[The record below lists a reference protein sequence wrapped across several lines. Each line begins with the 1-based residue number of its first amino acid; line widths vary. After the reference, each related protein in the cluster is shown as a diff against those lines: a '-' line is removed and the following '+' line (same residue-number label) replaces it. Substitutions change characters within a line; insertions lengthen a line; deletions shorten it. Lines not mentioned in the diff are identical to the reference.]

1 MNEQPKPN
9 KKPFFYYAMIA
20 MLILMLLNAFVFPSL
35 MTPRVTEVSYDKFL
49 DMLSGGQVT
58 VVELQENERE
68 LYFKA
73 ADENG
78 AERIYSTGVFP
89 DADLQK
95 RLSESGV
102 TFSAVAP
109 QENSTLMNFLFTWIF
124 PTLIL
129 ILPMVLLWRMMQKRM
144 GDGSNMMSF
153 GMGKSNAKMYVAAQT
168 GKTFADVAGQ
178 EEAKEA
184 LEEIVDFLHNPD
196 KYRSVG
202 AVMPKGVLLVGP
214 PGTGKTLLAKAVAGE
229 ANVPFFSI
237 AGSEFVEMFVGQGAA
252 RVRDLFKQAK
262 EKAPCIVFIDEIDTI
277 GKKRDGSGIA
287 GNDEREQT
295 LNQLLSEMDGFDGS
309 SGVVIL
315 AATNRPET
323 LDKALLRPGRFDRR
337 IGFRDVKIEKDRML
351 VNGMPVKLR
360 GACRHDIHPTL
371 GRTTT
376 AELDSLDVILFK
388 RSNMNFVRTSHYPP
402 TERFLEYCDRY
413 GIYVESETAVCFV
426 DTYRQKNYAPGKTQD
441 SAEFTPRYLSQCRE
455 MVKSFRSHPSILF
468 WSIGNESVYGT
479 NFQQCWDWVKATD
492 KTRPVIFSYPGSVG
506 EKKPVYDILS
516 MHYQDVN
523 GNLNQWNRSTHGFQ
537 GEGIPALFDEWAHPA
552 CYTYATLQEDPNIR
566 EFWGH
571 SIERMWS
578 GLFDAPGGLG
588 GAIWGYVDETFML
601 PEPKVGTAF
610 WKEFART
617 AKPEDYQGKCVG
629 YGEWGIVDV
638 WRREKPEFWATKKA
652 YSPVRLMTT
661 EVASFLSGQ
670 RLLLPLYN
678 RFDHTDLDEIKIRY
692 TYKGVEKELPAPSIA
707 PHQKGL
713 LVIPA
718 EAWEEGELL
727 SICFYTATGEL
738 LDAEQVSLGSDY
750 HVRLADSEA
759 SPVNG
764 VLQVEE
770 TAGMMTIKGDG
781 FEIPFSKETGLIS
794 NATSKGQVIIEK
806 GPFLHLDINLN
817 HLTGAEVRKSARKF
831 LTSDSDWKK
840 QSLTYTRKE
849 GAVEVALS
857 GFYQDVQTDILIRIS
872 PAGEMNVSYVVAG
885 QPNGYLRET
894 GLSFYLP
901 ERLDYLQWERKGMWS
916 CYPEGAF
923 AGNTGETSLYNPKQV
938 RYGENPAQPWS
949 ADTHNYYYW
958 ADAGANCDCPLTQ
971 MAKGMKENIYRYT
984 LSATGVKAGLTVCS
998 PDASLACRT
1007 SKRGDGQLML
1017 YINNR
1022 WDYPEIAWG
1031 NYCKTLEAVPCYG
1044 EMKIRF

>member
-1 MNEQPKPN
+1 MKQIKIILFAFGCSLLLSGTKAFAQIERLPDEASYPVLQELAGVETPAVLLSGTWQFRYSPDSKWDKIQVPGEPAMQGYAIEHDKPFTYRKSFTVPADYAGKHTILRFDGVYSYARLFVNDTFVREHHGGFTRWETDVTPFVRPGKKNEIRLEVTDRLDDISYASGYAHHPIGGILRDVTLFALPETCLYDFYAETHLDAAYEDAVLKIGYSSPVAGGAEVAYTLTEPSGRHYLLAQSRFPLEEGGNMNELPVKNPLKWDAEHPN
-9 KKPFFYYAMIA
+9 LYT
-20 MLILMLLNAFVFPSL
+20 L
-35 MTPRVTEVSYDKFL
+35 TVT
-49 DMLSGGQVT
+49 LS
-58 VVELQENERE
+58 
-68 LYFKA
+68 K
-73 ADENG
+73 
-78 AERIYSTGVFP
+78 
-89 DADLQK
+89 
-95 RLSESGV
+95 
-102 TFSAVAP
+102 
-109 QENSTLMNFLFTWIF
+109 
-124 PTLIL
+124 
-129 ILPMVLLWRMMQKRM
+129 
-144 GDGSNMMSF
+144 DG
-153 GMGKSNAKMYVAAQT
+153 
-168 GKTFADVAGQ
+168 
-178 EEAKEA
+178 KE
-184 LEEIVDFLHNPD
+184 I
-196 KYRSVG
+196 
-202 AVMPKGVLLVGP
+202 
-214 PGTGKTLLAKAVAGE
+214 
-229 ANVPFFSI
+229 
-237 AGSEFVEMFVGQGAA
+237 
-252 RVRDLFKQAK
+252 
-262 EKAPCIVFIDEIDTI
+262 
-277 GKKRDGSGIA
+277 
-287 GNDEREQT
+287 
-295 LNQLLSEMDGFDGS
+295 
-309 SGVVIL
+309 
-315 AATNRPET
+315 
-323 LDKALLRPGRFDRR
+323 GRFDRR

-764 VLQVEE
+764 VLLVEE

-781 FEIPFSKETGLIS
+781 FEIPFSKETGLIC

-849 GAVEVALS
+849 GTVEVALS

-938 RYGENPAQPWS
+938 RYGENPAQPWL

-958 ADAGANCDCPLTQ
+958 ADAGTNCDRPLTQ

-984 LSATGVKAGLTVCS
+984 LSATGGGAGLTVCS
-998 PDASLACRT
+998 SDASLACRT

-1031 NYCKTLEAVPCYG
+1031 NYCKTLEVVPCYG

>member
-1 MNEQPKPN
+1 MKQIKTILFAFGCSLLLSGTKAFAQIERLPDEASYPVLQELAGVETPAVLLSGTWQFRYSPDSKWDKIQVPGEPAMQGYAIEHDKPFTYRKSFTVPADYAGKHTILRFDGVYSHARLFVNDTFVREHHGGFTRWDTDVTPFVRPGKKNEIRLEVTDRLDDISYASGYAHHPIGGILRDVTLFALPETCLYDFYAETHLDAAYEDAVLKIGYSSPVAGGAEVAYTLTEPSGRRYPLVQSRFPLEEGGNMNELPVKNPLKWDAEHPN
-9 KKPFFYYAMIA
+9 LYTLTI
-20 MLILMLLNAFVFPSL
+20 
-35 MTPRVTEVSYDKFL
+35 T
-49 DMLSGGQVT
+49 LS
-58 VVELQENERE
+58 
-68 LYFKA
+68 K
-73 ADENG
+73 
-78 AERIYSTGVFP
+78 
-89 DADLQK
+89 
-95 RLSESGV
+95 
-102 TFSAVAP
+102 
-109 QENSTLMNFLFTWIF
+109 
-124 PTLIL
+124 
-129 ILPMVLLWRMMQKRM
+129 
-144 GDGSNMMSF
+144 DG
-153 GMGKSNAKMYVAAQT
+153 
-168 GKTFADVAGQ
+168 
-178 EEAKEA
+178 KE
-184 LEEIVDFLHNPD
+184 I
-196 KYRSVG
+196 
-202 AVMPKGVLLVGP
+202 
-214 PGTGKTLLAKAVAGE
+214 
-229 ANVPFFSI
+229 
-237 AGSEFVEMFVGQGAA
+237 
-252 RVRDLFKQAK
+252 
-262 EKAPCIVFIDEIDTI
+262 
-277 GKKRDGSGIA
+277 
-287 GNDEREQT
+287 
-295 LNQLLSEMDGFDGS
+295 
-309 SGVVIL
+309 
-315 AATNRPET
+315 
-323 LDKALLRPGRFDRR
+323 GRFDRR

-571 SIERMWS
+571 SLEKMWS

-958 ADAGANCDCPLTQ
+958 ADAGANCDRPLTQ

-984 LSATGVKAGLTVCS
+984 LSATGGGAGLTVCS

>member
-1 MNEQPKPN
+1 MKQIKIILFAFGCSLLLSGTKAFAQVERLPDEASYPVLQELAGVETPAVLLSGTWQFRYSPDSKWDKIQVPGEPAMQGYAIEHDKPFTYRKSFTVPADYAGKHTILRFDGVYSHARLFVNDTFVREHHGGFTRWDTDVTPFVRPGKKNEIRLEVTDRLDDISYASGYAHHPIGGILRDVTLFALPETCLYDFYAETHLDAAYEDAVLKIGYSSPVAGGAEVAYTLTEPSGRRYPLVQSRFPLEEGGNMNELPVKNPLKWDAEHPN
-9 KKPFFYYAMIA
+9 LYTLTI
-20 MLILMLLNAFVFPSL
+20 
-35 MTPRVTEVSYDKFL
+35 T
-49 DMLSGGQVT
+49 LS
-58 VVELQENERE
+58 
-68 LYFKA
+68 K
-73 ADENG
+73 
-78 AERIYSTGVFP
+78 
-89 DADLQK
+89 
-95 RLSESGV
+95 
-102 TFSAVAP
+102 
-109 QENSTLMNFLFTWIF
+109 
-124 PTLIL
+124 
-129 ILPMVLLWRMMQKRM
+129 
-144 GDGSNMMSF
+144 DG
-153 GMGKSNAKMYVAAQT
+153 
-168 GKTFADVAGQ
+168 
-178 EEAKEA
+178 KE
-184 LEEIVDFLHNPD
+184 I
-196 KYRSVG
+196 
-202 AVMPKGVLLVGP
+202 
-214 PGTGKTLLAKAVAGE
+214 
-229 ANVPFFSI
+229 
-237 AGSEFVEMFVGQGAA
+237 
-252 RVRDLFKQAK
+252 
-262 EKAPCIVFIDEIDTI
+262 
-277 GKKRDGSGIA
+277 
-287 GNDEREQT
+287 
-295 LNQLLSEMDGFDGS
+295 
-309 SGVVIL
+309 
-315 AATNRPET
+315 
-323 LDKALLRPGRFDRR
+323 GRFDRR

-571 SIERMWS
+571 SIEKMWS
-578 GLFDAPGGLG
+578 GLFEAPGGLG

-958 ADAGANCDCPLTQ
+958 ADAGANCDRPLTQ

>member
-1 MNEQPKPN
+1 MKQIKTILFAFGCSFLLSGTKAFAQVERFPDEASYPVLQELAGVETPAVLLSGTWQFRYSPDSKWDKIQVPGEPAMQGYAIEHDKPFTYRKSFTVPADYAGKHTILRFDGVYSYARLFVNDTFVREHHGGFTRWDTDITPFVRPGKKNEIRLEVTDRLDDISYASGYAHHPIGGILRDVTLFVLPETCLYDFYAETHLDAAYEDAVLKIGYSSPVAGGAEVAYTLTDPSGRRYPLAQSRFPLEEGGNMNELPVKNPLKWDAEHPN
-9 KKPFFYYAMIA
+9 LYTLTI
-20 MLILMLLNAFVFPSL
+20 
-35 MTPRVTEVSYDKFL
+35 T
-49 DMLSGGQVT
+49 LS
-58 VVELQENERE
+58 
-68 LYFKA
+68 K
-73 ADENG
+73 
-78 AERIYSTGVFP
+78 
-89 DADLQK
+89 
-95 RLSESGV
+95 
-102 TFSAVAP
+102 
-109 QENSTLMNFLFTWIF
+109 
-124 PTLIL
+124 
-129 ILPMVLLWRMMQKRM
+129 
-144 GDGSNMMSF
+144 DG
-153 GMGKSNAKMYVAAQT
+153 
-168 GKTFADVAGQ
+168 
-178 EEAKEA
+178 KE
-184 LEEIVDFLHNPD
+184 I
-196 KYRSVG
+196 
-202 AVMPKGVLLVGP
+202 
-214 PGTGKTLLAKAVAGE
+214 
-229 ANVPFFSI
+229 
-237 AGSEFVEMFVGQGAA
+237 
-252 RVRDLFKQAK
+252 
-262 EKAPCIVFIDEIDTI
+262 
-277 GKKRDGSGIA
+277 
-287 GNDEREQT
+287 
-295 LNQLLSEMDGFDGS
+295 
-309 SGVVIL
+309 
-315 AATNRPET
+315 
-323 LDKALLRPGRFDRR
+323 GRFDCR

-506 EKKPVYDILS
+506 EKEPVYDILS
-516 MHYQDVN
+516 MHYQDIN
-523 GNLNQWNRSTHGFQ
+523 GNLNQWNRSTRGFQ

-571 SIERMWS
+571 SLEKMWS

-661 EVASFLSGQ
+661 EVPSFLSGQ
-670 RLLLPLYN
+670 RLLLPVYN
-678 RFDHTDLDEIKIRY
+678 RFDHTDLNEIKIRY

-781 FEIPFSKETGLIS
+781 FEIPFSKETGLIC

-958 ADAGANCDCPLTQ
+958 ADAGANCDRPLTQ

-984 LSATGVKAGLTVCS
+984 LSATGGGAGLTVCS
-998 PDASLACRT
+998 SDASLACRT

>member
-1 MNEQPKPN
+1 MKQIKTILFAFGCSFLLSGTKAFAQVERLPDEASYPVLQELAGVETPAVLLSGTWQFRYSPDSKWDKIQVPGEPAMQGYAIEHDKPFTYRKSFTVPADYAGKHTILRFDGVYSYARLFVNDTFVREHHGGFTRWDTDITPFVRPGKKNEIRLEVTDRLDDISYASGYAHHPIGGILRDVTLFVLPETCLYDFYAETHLDAAYEDAVLKIGYSSPVAGGAEVAYTLTDPSGRRYPLAQSRFPLKEGGNMNELPVKNPLKWDAEHPN
-9 KKPFFYYAMIA
+9 LYTLTI
-20 MLILMLLNAFVFPSL
+20 
-35 MTPRVTEVSYDKFL
+35 T
-49 DMLSGGQVT
+49 LS
-58 VVELQENERE
+58 
-68 LYFKA
+68 K
-73 ADENG
+73 
-78 AERIYSTGVFP
+78 
-89 DADLQK
+89 
-95 RLSESGV
+95 
-102 TFSAVAP
+102 
-109 QENSTLMNFLFTWIF
+109 
-124 PTLIL
+124 
-129 ILPMVLLWRMMQKRM
+129 
-144 GDGSNMMSF
+144 DG
-153 GMGKSNAKMYVAAQT
+153 
-168 GKTFADVAGQ
+168 
-178 EEAKEA
+178 KE
-184 LEEIVDFLHNPD
+184 I
-196 KYRSVG
+196 
-202 AVMPKGVLLVGP
+202 
-214 PGTGKTLLAKAVAGE
+214 
-229 ANVPFFSI
+229 
-237 AGSEFVEMFVGQGAA
+237 
-252 RVRDLFKQAK
+252 
-262 EKAPCIVFIDEIDTI
+262 
-277 GKKRDGSGIA
+277 
-287 GNDEREQT
+287 
-295 LNQLLSEMDGFDGS
+295 
-309 SGVVIL
+309 
-315 AATNRPET
+315 
-323 LDKALLRPGRFDRR
+323 GRFDCR

-506 EKKPVYDILS
+506 EKEPVYDILS

-764 VLQVEE
+764 VLLVEE

-781 FEIPFSKETGLIS
+781 FEIPFSKETGLIC

-958 ADAGANCDCPLTQ
+958 ADAGANCDRPLTQ

-984 LSATGVKAGLTVCS
+984 LSATGGGAGLTVCS

>member
-1 MNEQPKPN
+1 MKQIKTILFAFGCSFLLSGTKAFAQVERLPDEASYPVLQELAGVETPAVLLSGTWQFRYSPDSKWDKIQVPGEPAMQGYAIEHDKPFTYRKSFTVPADYAGKHTILRFDGVYSYARLFVNDTFVREHHGGFTRWDTDVTPFVRPGKKNEIRLEVTDRLDDISYASGYAHHPIGGILRDVTLFVLPETCLYDFYAETHLDAAYEDAVLKIGYSSPVAGGAEVAYTLTDPSGRRYPLAQSRFPLEEGGNMNELPVKNPLKWDAEHPN
-9 KKPFFYYAMIA
+9 LYTLTI
-20 MLILMLLNAFVFPSL
+20 
-35 MTPRVTEVSYDKFL
+35 T
-49 DMLSGGQVT
+49 LS
-58 VVELQENERE
+58 
-68 LYFKA
+68 K
-73 ADENG
+73 
-78 AERIYSTGVFP
+78 
-89 DADLQK
+89 
-95 RLSESGV
+95 
-102 TFSAVAP
+102 
-109 QENSTLMNFLFTWIF
+109 
-124 PTLIL
+124 
-129 ILPMVLLWRMMQKRM
+129 
-144 GDGSNMMSF
+144 DG
-153 GMGKSNAKMYVAAQT
+153 
-168 GKTFADVAGQ
+168 
-178 EEAKEA
+178 KE
-184 LEEIVDFLHNPD
+184 I
-196 KYRSVG
+196 
-202 AVMPKGVLLVGP
+202 
-214 PGTGKTLLAKAVAGE
+214 
-229 ANVPFFSI
+229 
-237 AGSEFVEMFVGQGAA
+237 
-252 RVRDLFKQAK
+252 
-262 EKAPCIVFIDEIDTI
+262 
-277 GKKRDGSGIA
+277 
-287 GNDEREQT
+287 
-295 LNQLLSEMDGFDGS
+295 
-309 SGVVIL
+309 
-315 AATNRPET
+315 
-323 LDKALLRPGRFDRR
+323 GRFDCR

-506 EKKPVYDILS
+506 EKEPVYDILS
-516 MHYQDVN
+516 MHYQDIN
-523 GNLNQWNRSTHGFQ
+523 GNLNQWNRSTRGFQ

-571 SIERMWS
+571 SLEKMWS

-661 EVASFLSGQ
+661 EVPSFLSGQ
-670 RLLLPLYN
+670 RLLLPVYN
-678 RFDHTDLDEIKIRY
+678 RFDHTDLNEIKIRY

-781 FEIPFSKETGLIS
+781 FEIPFSKETGLIC

-938 RYGENPAQPWS
+938 RYGENPAQPWL

-958 ADAGANCDCPLTQ
+958 ADAGTNCDRPLTQ

-984 LSATGVKAGLTVCS
+984 LSATGGGAGLTVCS
-998 PDASLACRT
+998 SDASLACRT

>member
-1 MNEQPKPN
+1 MKQIKTILFAFGCSFLLSGTKAFAQIERLPDEASYPVLQELAGVETPAVLLSGTWQFQYSPDSKWDKIQVPGEPAMQGYAIEHDKPFTYRKSFTVPADYAGKHTILRFDGVYSHARLFVNGTFVREHHGGFTRWETDVTPFVRPGKKNEIRLEVTDRLDDISYASGYAHHPIGGILRDVTLFALPETCLYDFYAETHLDAAYEDAVLKIGYSSPVAGGAEVAYTLTEPSGRRYPLVQSRFPLEEGGNMNELPVKNPLKWDAEHPN
-9 KKPFFYYAMIA
+9 LYTLTI
-20 MLILMLLNAFVFPSL
+20 
-35 MTPRVTEVSYDKFL
+35 T
-49 DMLSGGQVT
+49 LS
-58 VVELQENERE
+58 
-68 LYFKA
+68 K
-73 ADENG
+73 
-78 AERIYSTGVFP
+78 
-89 DADLQK
+89 
-95 RLSESGV
+95 
-102 TFSAVAP
+102 
-109 QENSTLMNFLFTWIF
+109 
-124 PTLIL
+124 
-129 ILPMVLLWRMMQKRM
+129 
-144 GDGSNMMSF
+144 DG
-153 GMGKSNAKMYVAAQT
+153 
-168 GKTFADVAGQ
+168 
-178 EEAKEA
+178 KE
-184 LEEIVDFLHNPD
+184 I
-196 KYRSVG
+196 
-202 AVMPKGVLLVGP
+202 
-214 PGTGKTLLAKAVAGE
+214 
-229 ANVPFFSI
+229 
-237 AGSEFVEMFVGQGAA
+237 
-252 RVRDLFKQAK
+252 
-262 EKAPCIVFIDEIDTI
+262 
-277 GKKRDGSGIA
+277 
-287 GNDEREQT
+287 
-295 LNQLLSEMDGFDGS
+295 
-309 SGVVIL
+309 
-315 AATNRPET
+315 
-323 LDKALLRPGRFDRR
+323 GRFDRR

-413 GIYVESETAVCFV
+413 GIYVESETTVCFV

>member
-1 MNEQPKPN
+1 MKQIKTILFAFGCSFLLSGTKAFAQVERLPDEASYPVLQELAGVETPAVLLSGTWQFRYSPDSKWDKIQVPGEPAMQGYAIEHDKPFTYRKSFTVPADYAGKHTILRFDGVYSYARLFVNDTFVREHHGGFTRWDTDVTPFVRPGKKNEIRLEVTDRLDDISYASGYAHHPIGGILRDVTLFALPETCLYDFYAETHLDAAYEDAVLKIGYSSPVVGGAEVAYTLADPSGRRYPLAQSRFPLKEGGNMNELPVKNPLKWDAEHPN
-9 KKPFFYYAMIA
+9 LYT
-20 MLILMLLNAFVFPSL
+20 L
-35 MTPRVTEVSYDKFL
+35 TVT
-49 DMLSGGQVT
+49 LS
-58 VVELQENERE
+58 
-68 LYFKA
+68 K
-73 ADENG
+73 
-78 AERIYSTGVFP
+78 
-89 DADLQK
+89 
-95 RLSESGV
+95 
-102 TFSAVAP
+102 
-109 QENSTLMNFLFTWIF
+109 
-124 PTLIL
+124 
-129 ILPMVLLWRMMQKRM
+129 
-144 GDGSNMMSF
+144 DG
-153 GMGKSNAKMYVAAQT
+153 
-168 GKTFADVAGQ
+168 
-178 EEAKEA
+178 KE
-184 LEEIVDFLHNPD
+184 I
-196 KYRSVG
+196 
-202 AVMPKGVLLVGP
+202 
-214 PGTGKTLLAKAVAGE
+214 
-229 ANVPFFSI
+229 
-237 AGSEFVEMFVGQGAA
+237 
-252 RVRDLFKQAK
+252 
-262 EKAPCIVFIDEIDTI
+262 
-277 GKKRDGSGIA
+277 
-287 GNDEREQT
+287 
-295 LNQLLSEMDGFDGS
+295 
-309 SGVVIL
+309 
-315 AATNRPET
+315 
-323 LDKALLRPGRFDRR
+323 GRFDRR

-506 EKKPVYDILS
+506 EKEPVYDILS

-523 GNLNQWNRSTHGFQ
+523 GNLNQWNRSTRGFQ

-571 SIERMWS
+571 SLEKMWS

-678 RFDHTDLDEIKIRY
+678 CFDHTDLDEIKIRY

-764 VLQVEE
+764 VLLVEE

-781 FEIPFSKETGLIS
+781 FEIPFSKETGLIC

-938 RYGENPAQPWS
+938 RYGENPAQPWL

-958 ADAGANCDCPLTQ
+958 ADAGTNCDRPLTQ

-984 LSATGVKAGLTVCS
+984 LSATGGGAGLTVCS
-998 PDASLACRT
+998 SDASLACRT

-1031 NYCKTLEAVPCYG
+1031 NYCKTLEVVPCYG

>member
-1 MNEQPKPN
+1 MKQIKTILFAFGCSLLLSGTKAFAQVERLPDEASYPVLQELAGVETPAVLLSGTWQFRYSPDSKWDKIQVPGEPAMQGYAIEHDKPFTYRKSFTVPADYAGKHTILRFDGVYSYARLFVNDTFVREHHGGFTRWETDVTPFVRPGKKNEIRLEVTDRLDDISYASGYAHHPIGGILRDVTLFALPETCLYDFYAETHLDAAYEDAVLKIGYSSPVAGGAEVAYTLTEPSGRRYPLAQSRFPLEEGGNMNELPVKNPLKWDAEHPN
-9 KKPFFYYAMIA
+9 LYTLTI
-20 MLILMLLNAFVFPSL
+20 
-35 MTPRVTEVSYDKFL
+35 T
-49 DMLSGGQVT
+49 LS
-58 VVELQENERE
+58 
-68 LYFKA
+68 K
-73 ADENG
+73 
-78 AERIYSTGVFP
+78 
-89 DADLQK
+89 
-95 RLSESGV
+95 
-102 TFSAVAP
+102 
-109 QENSTLMNFLFTWIF
+109 
-124 PTLIL
+124 
-129 ILPMVLLWRMMQKRM
+129 
-144 GDGSNMMSF
+144 DG
-153 GMGKSNAKMYVAAQT
+153 
-168 GKTFADVAGQ
+168 
-178 EEAKEA
+178 KE
-184 LEEIVDFLHNPD
+184 I
-196 KYRSVG
+196 
-202 AVMPKGVLLVGP
+202 
-214 PGTGKTLLAKAVAGE
+214 
-229 ANVPFFSI
+229 
-237 AGSEFVEMFVGQGAA
+237 
-252 RVRDLFKQAK
+252 
-262 EKAPCIVFIDEIDTI
+262 
-277 GKKRDGSGIA
+277 
-287 GNDEREQT
+287 
-295 LNQLLSEMDGFDGS
+295 
-309 SGVVIL
+309 
-315 AATNRPET
+315 
-323 LDKALLRPGRFDRR
+323 GRFDRR

-376 AELDSLDVILFK
+376 AELDCLDVILFK

-849 GAVEVALS
+849 GTVEVALS

-984 LSATGVKAGLTVCS
+984 LSATGGGAGLTVCS

>member
-1 MNEQPKPN
+1 MKQIKTILFAFGCSFLLSGTKAFAQVERLPDEASYPVLQELAGVETPAVLLSGTWQFRYSPDSKWDKIQVPGEPAMQGYAIEHDKPFTYRKSFTVPADYAGKHTILRFDGVYSYARLFVNDTFVREHHGGFTRWDTDVTPFVRPGKKNEIRLEVTDRLDDISYASGYAHHPIGGILRDVTLFALPETCLYDFYAETHLDAAYEDAVLKIGYSSPVVGGAEVAYTLADPSGRRYPLAQSRFPLKEGGNMNELPVKNPLKWDAEHPN
-9 KKPFFYYAMIA
+9 LYT
-20 MLILMLLNAFVFPSL
+20 L
-35 MTPRVTEVSYDKFL
+35 TVT
-49 DMLSGGQVT
+49 LS
-58 VVELQENERE
+58 
-68 LYFKA
+68 K
-73 ADENG
+73 
-78 AERIYSTGVFP
+78 
-89 DADLQK
+89 
-95 RLSESGV
+95 
-102 TFSAVAP
+102 
-109 QENSTLMNFLFTWIF
+109 
-124 PTLIL
+124 
-129 ILPMVLLWRMMQKRM
+129 
-144 GDGSNMMSF
+144 DG
-153 GMGKSNAKMYVAAQT
+153 
-168 GKTFADVAGQ
+168 
-178 EEAKEA
+178 KE
-184 LEEIVDFLHNPD
+184 I
-196 KYRSVG
+196 
-202 AVMPKGVLLVGP
+202 
-214 PGTGKTLLAKAVAGE
+214 
-229 ANVPFFSI
+229 
-237 AGSEFVEMFVGQGAA
+237 
-252 RVRDLFKQAK
+252 
-262 EKAPCIVFIDEIDTI
+262 
-277 GKKRDGSGIA
+277 
-287 GNDEREQT
+287 
-295 LNQLLSEMDGFDGS
+295 
-309 SGVVIL
+309 
-315 AATNRPET
+315 
-323 LDKALLRPGRFDRR
+323 GRFDRR

-441 SAEFTPRYLSQCRE
+441 SAEFTLRYLSQCRE

-506 EKKPVYDILS
+506 EKEPVYDILS

-678 RFDHTDLDEIKIRY
+678 CFDHTDLDEIKIRY

-764 VLQVEE
+764 VLLVEE

-781 FEIPFSKETGLIS
+781 FEIPFSKETGLIC

-938 RYGENPAQPWS
+938 RYGENPAQPWL

-958 ADAGANCDCPLTQ
+958 ADAGTNCDRPLTQ

-984 LSATGVKAGLTVCS
+984 LSATGGGAGLTVCS
-998 PDASLACRT
+998 SDASLACRT

-1031 NYCKTLEAVPCYG
+1031 NYCKTLEVVPCYG

>member
-1 MNEQPKPN
+1 MKQIKTILFAFGCSFLLSGTKAFAQVERLPDEASYPVLQELAGVETPAVLLSGTWQFRYSPDSKWDKIQVPGEPAMQGYAIEHDKPFTYRKSFTVPADYAGKHTILRFDGVYSYARLFVNDTFVREHHGGFTRWDTDITPFVRPGKKNEIRLEVTDRLDDISYASGYAHHPIGGILRDVTLFVLPETCLYDFYAETHLDAAYEDAVLKIGYSSPVAGGAEVAYTLTDPSGRRYPLAQSRFPLEEGGNMNELPVKNPLKWDAEHPN
-9 KKPFFYYAMIA
+9 LYTLTI
-20 MLILMLLNAFVFPSL
+20 
-35 MTPRVTEVSYDKFL
+35 T
-49 DMLSGGQVT
+49 LS
-58 VVELQENERE
+58 
-68 LYFKA
+68 K
-73 ADENG
+73 
-78 AERIYSTGVFP
+78 
-89 DADLQK
+89 
-95 RLSESGV
+95 
-102 TFSAVAP
+102 
-109 QENSTLMNFLFTWIF
+109 
-124 PTLIL
+124 
-129 ILPMVLLWRMMQKRM
+129 
-144 GDGSNMMSF
+144 DG
-153 GMGKSNAKMYVAAQT
+153 
-168 GKTFADVAGQ
+168 
-178 EEAKEA
+178 KE
-184 LEEIVDFLHNPD
+184 I
-196 KYRSVG
+196 
-202 AVMPKGVLLVGP
+202 
-214 PGTGKTLLAKAVAGE
+214 
-229 ANVPFFSI
+229 
-237 AGSEFVEMFVGQGAA
+237 
-252 RVRDLFKQAK
+252 
-262 EKAPCIVFIDEIDTI
+262 
-277 GKKRDGSGIA
+277 
-287 GNDEREQT
+287 
-295 LNQLLSEMDGFDGS
+295 
-309 SGVVIL
+309 
-315 AATNRPET
+315 
-323 LDKALLRPGRFDRR
+323 GRFDCR

-506 EKKPVYDILS
+506 EKEPVYDILS

-537 GEGIPALFDEWAHPA
+537 GKGIPALFDEWAHPA

-764 VLQVEE
+764 VLLVEE

-781 FEIPFSKETGLIS
+781 FEIPFSKETGLIC

-958 ADAGANCDCPLTQ
+958 ADAGANCDRPLTQ

-984 LSATGVKAGLTVCS
+984 LSATGGGAGLTVCS

>member
-1 MNEQPKPN
+1 MKQIKTILFAFGCSFLLSGTKAFAQVERLPDEASYPVLQELAGVETPAVLLSGTWQFRYSPDSKWDKIQVPGEPAMQGYAIEHDKPFTYRKSFTVPADYAGKHTILRFDGVYSYARLFVNDTFVREHHGGFTRWDTDVTPFVRPGKKNEIRLEVTDRLDDISYASGYAHHPIGGILRDVTLFALPETCLYDFYAETHLDAAYEDAVLKIGYSSPVVGGAEVAYTLADPSGRRYPLAQSRFPLKEGGNMNELPVKNPLKWDAEHPN
-9 KKPFFYYAMIA
+9 LYT
-20 MLILMLLNAFVFPSL
+20 L
-35 MTPRVTEVSYDKFL
+35 TVT
-49 DMLSGGQVT
+49 LS
-58 VVELQENERE
+58 
-68 LYFKA
+68 K
-73 ADENG
+73 
-78 AERIYSTGVFP
+78 
-89 DADLQK
+89 
-95 RLSESGV
+95 
-102 TFSAVAP
+102 
-109 QENSTLMNFLFTWIF
+109 
-124 PTLIL
+124 
-129 ILPMVLLWRMMQKRM
+129 
-144 GDGSNMMSF
+144 DG
-153 GMGKSNAKMYVAAQT
+153 
-168 GKTFADVAGQ
+168 
-178 EEAKEA
+178 KE
-184 LEEIVDFLHNPD
+184 I
-196 KYRSVG
+196 
-202 AVMPKGVLLVGP
+202 
-214 PGTGKTLLAKAVAGE
+214 
-229 ANVPFFSI
+229 
-237 AGSEFVEMFVGQGAA
+237 
-252 RVRDLFKQAK
+252 
-262 EKAPCIVFIDEIDTI
+262 
-277 GKKRDGSGIA
+277 
-287 GNDEREQT
+287 
-295 LNQLLSEMDGFDGS
+295 
-309 SGVVIL
+309 
-315 AATNRPET
+315 
-323 LDKALLRPGRFDRR
+323 GRFDRR

-506 EKKPVYDILS
+506 EKAPVYDILS

-678 RFDHTDLDEIKIRY
+678 CFDHTDLDEIKIRY

-764 VLQVEE
+764 VLLVEE

-781 FEIPFSKETGLIS
+781 FEIPFSKETGLIC

-938 RYGENPAQPWS
+938 RYGENPAQPWL

-958 ADAGANCDCPLTQ
+958 ADAGTNCDRPLTQ

-984 LSATGVKAGLTVCS
+984 LSATGGGAGLTVCS
-998 PDASLACRT
+998 SDASLACRT

-1031 NYCKTLEAVPCYG
+1031 NYCKTLEVVPCYG

>member
-1 MNEQPKPN
+1 MKQIKTILFAFGCSFLLSGTKAFAQVERLPDEASYPVLQELAGVETPAVLLSGTWQFRYSPDSKWDKIQVPGEPAMQGYAIEHDKPFTYRKSFTVPADYAGKHTILRFDGVYSYARLFVNDTFVREHHGGFTRWDTDVTPFVRPGKKNEIRLEVTDRLDDISYASGYAHHPIGGILRDVTLFALPETCLYDFYAETHLDAAYEDAVLKIGYSSPVVGGAEVAYTLADPSGRRYPLAQSRFPLKEGGNMNELPVKNPLKWDAEHPN
-9 KKPFFYYAMIA
+9 LYT
-20 MLILMLLNAFVFPSL
+20 L
-35 MTPRVTEVSYDKFL
+35 TVT
-49 DMLSGGQVT
+49 LS
-58 VVELQENERE
+58 
-68 LYFKA
+68 K
-73 ADENG
+73 
-78 AERIYSTGVFP
+78 
-89 DADLQK
+89 
-95 RLSESGV
+95 
-102 TFSAVAP
+102 
-109 QENSTLMNFLFTWIF
+109 
-124 PTLIL
+124 
-129 ILPMVLLWRMMQKRM
+129 
-144 GDGSNMMSF
+144 DG
-153 GMGKSNAKMYVAAQT
+153 
-168 GKTFADVAGQ
+168 
-178 EEAKEA
+178 KE
-184 LEEIVDFLHNPD
+184 I
-196 KYRSVG
+196 
-202 AVMPKGVLLVGP
+202 
-214 PGTGKTLLAKAVAGE
+214 
-229 ANVPFFSI
+229 
-237 AGSEFVEMFVGQGAA
+237 
-252 RVRDLFKQAK
+252 
-262 EKAPCIVFIDEIDTI
+262 
-277 GKKRDGSGIA
+277 
-287 GNDEREQT
+287 
-295 LNQLLSEMDGFDGS
+295 
-309 SGVVIL
+309 
-315 AATNRPET
+315 
-323 LDKALLRPGRFDRR
+323 GRFDRR

-506 EKKPVYDILS
+506 EKEPVYDILS

-537 GEGIPALFDEWAHPA
+537 GEGIPALFDELAHPA

-678 RFDHTDLDEIKIRY
+678 CFDHTDLDEIKIRY

-764 VLQVEE
+764 VLLVEE

-781 FEIPFSKETGLIS
+781 FEIPFSKETGLIC

-938 RYGENPAQPWS
+938 RYGENPAQPWL

-958 ADAGANCDCPLTQ
+958 ADAGTNCDRPLTQ

-984 LSATGVKAGLTVCS
+984 LSATGGGAGLTVCS
-998 PDASLACRT
+998 SDASLACRT

-1031 NYCKTLEAVPCYG
+1031 NYCKTLEVVPCYG

>member
-1 MNEQPKPN
+1 MKQIKTILFAFGCSLLLSGTKAFAQVERLPDEASYPVLQELAGVETPAVLLSGTWQFRYSPDSKWDKIQVPGEPAMQGYAIEHDKPFTYRKSFTVPADYAGKHTILRFDGVYSYARLFVNDTFVREHHGGFTRWETDVTPFVRPGKKNEIRLEVTDRLDDISYASGYAHHPIGGILRDVTLFALPETCLYDFYAETHLDAAYEDAVLKIGYSSPVAGGAEVAYTLTDPSGRRYPLAQSRFPLEEGGNMNELPVKNPLKWDAEHPN
-9 KKPFFYYAMIA
+9 LYTLTI
-20 MLILMLLNAFVFPSL
+20 
-35 MTPRVTEVSYDKFL
+35 T
-49 DMLSGGQVT
+49 LS
-58 VVELQENERE
+58 
-68 LYFKA
+68 K
-73 ADENG
+73 
-78 AERIYSTGVFP
+78 
-89 DADLQK
+89 
-95 RLSESGV
+95 
-102 TFSAVAP
+102 
-109 QENSTLMNFLFTWIF
+109 
-124 PTLIL
+124 
-129 ILPMVLLWRMMQKRM
+129 
-144 GDGSNMMSF
+144 DG
-153 GMGKSNAKMYVAAQT
+153 
-168 GKTFADVAGQ
+168 
-178 EEAKEA
+178 KE
-184 LEEIVDFLHNPD
+184 I
-196 KYRSVG
+196 
-202 AVMPKGVLLVGP
+202 
-214 PGTGKTLLAKAVAGE
+214 
-229 ANVPFFSI
+229 
-237 AGSEFVEMFVGQGAA
+237 
-252 RVRDLFKQAK
+252 
-262 EKAPCIVFIDEIDTI
+262 
-277 GKKRDGSGIA
+277 
-287 GNDEREQT
+287 
-295 LNQLLSEMDGFDGS
+295 
-309 SGVVIL
+309 
-315 AATNRPET
+315 
-323 LDKALLRPGRFDRR
+323 GRFDRR

>member
-1 MNEQPKPN
+1 MKQIKIILFAFGCSLLLSGTKAFAQVERLPDEASYPVLQELAGVETPAVLLSGTWQFRYSPDSKWDKIQVPGEPAMQGYAIEHDKPFTYRKSFTVPADYAGKHTILRFDGVYSHARLFVNGTFVREHHGGFTRWETDVTPFVRPGKKNEIRLEVTDRLDDISYASGYAHHPIGGILRDVTLFALPETCLYDFYAETHLDAAYEDAVLKIGYSSPVAGGAEVAYTLTDPSGRRYPLAQSRFPLEEGGNMNELPVKNPLKWDAEHPN
-9 KKPFFYYAMIA
+9 LYTLTI
-20 MLILMLLNAFVFPSL
+20 
-35 MTPRVTEVSYDKFL
+35 T
-49 DMLSGGQVT
+49 LS
-58 VVELQENERE
+58 
-68 LYFKA
+68 K
-73 ADENG
+73 
-78 AERIYSTGVFP
+78 
-89 DADLQK
+89 
-95 RLSESGV
+95 
-102 TFSAVAP
+102 
-109 QENSTLMNFLFTWIF
+109 
-124 PTLIL
+124 
-129 ILPMVLLWRMMQKRM
+129 
-144 GDGSNMMSF
+144 DG
-153 GMGKSNAKMYVAAQT
+153 
-168 GKTFADVAGQ
+168 
-178 EEAKEA
+178 KE
-184 LEEIVDFLHNPD
+184 I
-196 KYRSVG
+196 
-202 AVMPKGVLLVGP
+202 
-214 PGTGKTLLAKAVAGE
+214 
-229 ANVPFFSI
+229 
-237 AGSEFVEMFVGQGAA
+237 
-252 RVRDLFKQAK
+252 
-262 EKAPCIVFIDEIDTI
+262 
-277 GKKRDGSGIA
+277 
-287 GNDEREQT
+287 
-295 LNQLLSEMDGFDGS
+295 
-309 SGVVIL
+309 
-315 AATNRPET
+315 
-323 LDKALLRPGRFDRR
+323 GRFDRR

-523 GNLNQWNRSTHGFQ
+523 GNLNQWNRSTRGFQ

-571 SIERMWS
+571 SIEKMWS
-578 GLFDAPGGLG
+578 GLFEAPGGLG

-849 GAVEVALS
+849 GTVEVALS

-872 PAGEMNVSYVVAG
+872 PAGEMNVSYVVVG

>member
-1 MNEQPKPN
+1 MKQIKTILFAFGCSLLLSGTKAFAQVERLPDEASYPVLQELAGVETPAVLLSGTWQFRYSPDSKWDKIQVPGEPAMQGYAIEHDKPFTYRKSFTVPADYAGKHTILRFDGVYSYARLFVNDTFVREHHGGFTRWETDVTPFVRPGKKNEIRLEVTDRLDDISYASGYAHHPIGGILRDVTLFALPETCLYDFYAETHLDAAYEDAVLKIGYSSPVAGGAEVAYTLTDPSGRRYPLAQSRFPLEEGGNMNELPVKNPLKWDAEHPN
-9 KKPFFYYAMIA
+9 LYTLTI
-20 MLILMLLNAFVFPSL
+20 
-35 MTPRVTEVSYDKFL
+35 T
-49 DMLSGGQVT
+49 LS
-58 VVELQENERE
+58 
-68 LYFKA
+68 K
-73 ADENG
+73 
-78 AERIYSTGVFP
+78 
-89 DADLQK
+89 
-95 RLSESGV
+95 
-102 TFSAVAP
+102 
-109 QENSTLMNFLFTWIF
+109 
-124 PTLIL
+124 
-129 ILPMVLLWRMMQKRM
+129 
-144 GDGSNMMSF
+144 DG
-153 GMGKSNAKMYVAAQT
+153 
-168 GKTFADVAGQ
+168 
-178 EEAKEA
+178 KE
-184 LEEIVDFLHNPD
+184 I
-196 KYRSVG
+196 
-202 AVMPKGVLLVGP
+202 
-214 PGTGKTLLAKAVAGE
+214 
-229 ANVPFFSI
+229 
-237 AGSEFVEMFVGQGAA
+237 
-252 RVRDLFKQAK
+252 
-262 EKAPCIVFIDEIDTI
+262 
-277 GKKRDGSGIA
+277 
-287 GNDEREQT
+287 
-295 LNQLLSEMDGFDGS
+295 
-309 SGVVIL
+309 
-315 AATNRPET
+315 
-323 LDKALLRPGRFDRR
+323 GRFDRR

-938 RYGENPAQPWS
+938 RYGENPAQPWL

-958 ADAGANCDCPLTQ
+958 ADAGTNCDRPLTQ

-984 LSATGVKAGLTVCS
+984 LSATGGGAGLTVCS
-998 PDASLACRT
+998 SDASLACRT

-1031 NYCKTLEAVPCYG
+1031 NYCKTLEVVPCYG

>member
-1 MNEQPKPN
+1 MKQIKTILFAFGCSFLLSGTKAFAQIERLPDEASYPVLQELAGVETPAVLLSGTWQFQYSPDSKWDKIQVPGEPAMQGYAIEHDKPFTYRKSFTVPADYAGKHTILRFDGVYSHARLFVNGTFVREHHGGFTRWETDVTPFVRPGKKNEIRLEVTDRLDDISYASGYAHHPIGGILRDVTLFALPETCLYDFYAETHLDAAYEDAVLKIGYSSPVAGGAEVAYTLTEPSGRRYPLVQSRFPLEEGGNMNELPVKNPLKWDAEHPN
-9 KKPFFYYAMIA
+9 LYTLTI
-20 MLILMLLNAFVFPSL
+20 
-35 MTPRVTEVSYDKFL
+35 T
-49 DMLSGGQVT
+49 LS
-58 VVELQENERE
+58 
-68 LYFKA
+68 K
-73 ADENG
+73 
-78 AERIYSTGVFP
+78 
-89 DADLQK
+89 
-95 RLSESGV
+95 
-102 TFSAVAP
+102 
-109 QENSTLMNFLFTWIF
+109 
-124 PTLIL
+124 
-129 ILPMVLLWRMMQKRM
+129 
-144 GDGSNMMSF
+144 DG
-153 GMGKSNAKMYVAAQT
+153 
-168 GKTFADVAGQ
+168 
-178 EEAKEA
+178 KE
-184 LEEIVDFLHNPD
+184 I
-196 KYRSVG
+196 
-202 AVMPKGVLLVGP
+202 
-214 PGTGKTLLAKAVAGE
+214 
-229 ANVPFFSI
+229 
-237 AGSEFVEMFVGQGAA
+237 
-252 RVRDLFKQAK
+252 
-262 EKAPCIVFIDEIDTI
+262 
-277 GKKRDGSGIA
+277 
-287 GNDEREQT
+287 
-295 LNQLLSEMDGFDGS
+295 
-309 SGVVIL
+309 
-315 AATNRPET
+315 
-323 LDKALLRPGRFDRR
+323 GRFDRR

-718 EAWEEGELL
+718 EAWEEGELM

>member
-1 MNEQPKPN
+1 MKQIKTILFAFGCSFLLSGTKAFAQVERLPDEASYPVLQELAGVETPAVLLSGTWQFRYSPDSKWDKIQVPGEPAMQGYAIEHDKPFTYRKSFTVPADYAGKHTILRFDGVYSYARLFVNDTFVREHHGGFTRWDTDITPFVRPGKKNEIRLEVTDRLDDISYASGYAHHPIGGILRDVTLFVLPETCLYDFYAETHLDAAYEDAVLKIGYSSPVAGGAEVAYTLTDPSGRRYPLAQSRFPLEEGGNMNELPVKNPLKWDAEHPN
-9 KKPFFYYAMIA
+9 LYTLTI
-20 MLILMLLNAFVFPSL
+20 
-35 MTPRVTEVSYDKFL
+35 T
-49 DMLSGGQVT
+49 LS
-58 VVELQENERE
+58 
-68 LYFKA
+68 K
-73 ADENG
+73 
-78 AERIYSTGVFP
+78 
-89 DADLQK
+89 
-95 RLSESGV
+95 
-102 TFSAVAP
+102 
-109 QENSTLMNFLFTWIF
+109 
-124 PTLIL
+124 
-129 ILPMVLLWRMMQKRM
+129 
-144 GDGSNMMSF
+144 DG
-153 GMGKSNAKMYVAAQT
+153 
-168 GKTFADVAGQ
+168 
-178 EEAKEA
+178 KE
-184 LEEIVDFLHNPD
+184 I
-196 KYRSVG
+196 
-202 AVMPKGVLLVGP
+202 
-214 PGTGKTLLAKAVAGE
+214 
-229 ANVPFFSI
+229 
-237 AGSEFVEMFVGQGAA
+237 
-252 RVRDLFKQAK
+252 
-262 EKAPCIVFIDEIDTI
+262 
-277 GKKRDGSGIA
+277 
-287 GNDEREQT
+287 
-295 LNQLLSEMDGFDGS
+295 
-309 SGVVIL
+309 
-315 AATNRPET
+315 
-323 LDKALLRPGRFDRR
+323 GRFDCR

-523 GNLNQWNRSTHGFQ
+523 GNLNQWNRSTRGFQ

-764 VLQVEE
+764 VLLVEE

-781 FEIPFSKETGLIS
+781 FEIPFSKETGLIC

-958 ADAGANCDCPLTQ
+958 ADAGANCDRPLTQ

-984 LSATGVKAGLTVCS
+984 LSATGGGAGLTVCS

>member
-1 MNEQPKPN
+1 MKQIKTILFAFGCSLLLSGTKAFAQVERLPDEASYPVLQELAGVETPAVLLSGTWQFRYSPDSKWDKIQVPGEPAMQGYAIEHDKPFTYRKSFTVPADYAGKHTILRFDGVYSYARLFVNDTFVREHHGGFTRWETDVTPFVRPGKKNEIRLEVTDRLDDISYASGYAHHPIGGILRDVTLFALPETCLYDFYAETHLDAAYEDAVLKIGYSSPVAGGAEVAYTLTDPSGRRYPLAQSRFPLEEGGNMNELPVKNPLKWDAEHPN
-9 KKPFFYYAMIA
+9 LYTLTI
-20 MLILMLLNAFVFPSL
+20 
-35 MTPRVTEVSYDKFL
+35 T
-49 DMLSGGQVT
+49 LS
-58 VVELQENERE
+58 
-68 LYFKA
+68 K
-73 ADENG
+73 
-78 AERIYSTGVFP
+78 
-89 DADLQK
+89 
-95 RLSESGV
+95 
-102 TFSAVAP
+102 
-109 QENSTLMNFLFTWIF
+109 
-124 PTLIL
+124 
-129 ILPMVLLWRMMQKRM
+129 
-144 GDGSNMMSF
+144 DG
-153 GMGKSNAKMYVAAQT
+153 
-168 GKTFADVAGQ
+168 
-178 EEAKEA
+178 KE
-184 LEEIVDFLHNPD
+184 I
-196 KYRSVG
+196 
-202 AVMPKGVLLVGP
+202 
-214 PGTGKTLLAKAVAGE
+214 
-229 ANVPFFSI
+229 
-237 AGSEFVEMFVGQGAA
+237 
-252 RVRDLFKQAK
+252 
-262 EKAPCIVFIDEIDTI
+262 
-277 GKKRDGSGIA
+277 
-287 GNDEREQT
+287 
-295 LNQLLSEMDGFDGS
+295 
-309 SGVVIL
+309 
-315 AATNRPET
+315 
-323 LDKALLRPGRFDRR
+323 GRFDRR

-764 VLQVEE
+764 VLLVEE

-958 ADAGANCDCPLTQ
+958 ADAGANCDRPLTQ

>member
-1 MNEQPKPN
+1 MKQIKIILFAFGCSLLLSGTKAFAQVERLPDEASYPVLQELAGVETPAVLLSGTWQFRYSPDSKWDKIQVPGEPAMQGYAIEHDKPFTYRKSFTVPADYAGKHTILRFDGVYSHARLFVNGTFVREHHGGFTRWETDVTPFVRPGKKNEIRLEVTDRLDDISYASGYAHHPIGGILRDVTLFALPETCLYDFYAETHLDAAYEDAVLKIGYSSPVAGGAEVAYTLTEPSGRRYPLVQSRFPLEEGGNMNELPVKNPLKWDAEHPN
-9 KKPFFYYAMIA
+9 LYTLTI
-20 MLILMLLNAFVFPSL
+20 
-35 MTPRVTEVSYDKFL
+35 T
-49 DMLSGGQVT
+49 LS
-58 VVELQENERE
+58 
-68 LYFKA
+68 K
-73 ADENG
+73 
-78 AERIYSTGVFP
+78 
-89 DADLQK
+89 
-95 RLSESGV
+95 
-102 TFSAVAP
+102 
-109 QENSTLMNFLFTWIF
+109 
-124 PTLIL
+124 
-129 ILPMVLLWRMMQKRM
+129 
-144 GDGSNMMSF
+144 DG
-153 GMGKSNAKMYVAAQT
+153 
-168 GKTFADVAGQ
+168 
-178 EEAKEA
+178 KE
-184 LEEIVDFLHNPD
+184 I
-196 KYRSVG
+196 
-202 AVMPKGVLLVGP
+202 
-214 PGTGKTLLAKAVAGE
+214 
-229 ANVPFFSI
+229 
-237 AGSEFVEMFVGQGAA
+237 
-252 RVRDLFKQAK
+252 
-262 EKAPCIVFIDEIDTI
+262 
-277 GKKRDGSGIA
+277 
-287 GNDEREQT
+287 
-295 LNQLLSEMDGFDGS
+295 
-309 SGVVIL
+309 
-315 AATNRPET
+315 
-323 LDKALLRPGRFDRR
+323 GRFDRR

>member
-1 MNEQPKPN
+1 MKIKTILFAFGCSLLLSGTKAFAQVERLPDEASYPVLQELAGVETPAVLLSGTWQFRYSPDSKWDKIQVPGEPAMQGYAIEHDKPFTYRKSFTVPADYAGKHTILRFDGVYSHARLFVNGTFVREHHGGFTRWETDVTPFVRPGKKNEIRLEVTDRLDDISYASGYAHHPIGGILRDVTLFALPETCLYDFYAETHLDAAYEDAVLKIGYSSPVAGGAEVAYTLTDPSGRRYPLAQSRFPLEEGGNMNELPVKNPLKWDAEHPN
-9 KKPFFYYAMIA
+9 LYTLTI
-20 MLILMLLNAFVFPSL
+20 
-35 MTPRVTEVSYDKFL
+35 T
-49 DMLSGGQVT
+49 LS
-58 VVELQENERE
+58 
-68 LYFKA
+68 K
-73 ADENG
+73 
-78 AERIYSTGVFP
+78 
-89 DADLQK
+89 
-95 RLSESGV
+95 
-102 TFSAVAP
+102 
-109 QENSTLMNFLFTWIF
+109 
-124 PTLIL
+124 
-129 ILPMVLLWRMMQKRM
+129 
-144 GDGSNMMSF
+144 DG
-153 GMGKSNAKMYVAAQT
+153 
-168 GKTFADVAGQ
+168 
-178 EEAKEA
+178 KE
-184 LEEIVDFLHNPD
+184 I
-196 KYRSVG
+196 
-202 AVMPKGVLLVGP
+202 
-214 PGTGKTLLAKAVAGE
+214 
-229 ANVPFFSI
+229 
-237 AGSEFVEMFVGQGAA
+237 
-252 RVRDLFKQAK
+252 
-262 EKAPCIVFIDEIDTI
+262 
-277 GKKRDGSGIA
+277 
-287 GNDEREQT
+287 
-295 LNQLLSEMDGFDGS
+295 
-309 SGVVIL
+309 
-315 AATNRPET
+315 
-323 LDKALLRPGRFDRR
+323 GRFDRR

-571 SIERMWS
+571 SLEKMWS

-958 ADAGANCDCPLTQ
+958 ADAGANCDRPLTQ

-998 PDASLACRT
+998 PDASLASRT

>member
-1 MNEQPKPN
+1 MKQIKTILFAFGCSFLLSGTKAFAQVERLPDEASYPVLQELAGVETPAVLLSGTWQFRYSPDSKWDKIQVPGEPAMQGYAIEHDKPFTYRKSFTVPADYAGKHTILRFDGVYSYARLFVNDTFVREHHGGFTRWDTDVTPFVRPGKKNEIRLEVTDRLDDISYASRYAHHPIGGILRDVTLFALPETCLYDFYAETHLDAAYEDAVLKIGYSSPVVGGAEVAYTLADPSGRRYPLAQSRFPLKEGGNMNELPVKNPLKWDAEHPN
-9 KKPFFYYAMIA
+9 LYT
-20 MLILMLLNAFVFPSL
+20 L
-35 MTPRVTEVSYDKFL
+35 TVT
-49 DMLSGGQVT
+49 LS
-58 VVELQENERE
+58 
-68 LYFKA
+68 K
-73 ADENG
+73 
-78 AERIYSTGVFP
+78 
-89 DADLQK
+89 
-95 RLSESGV
+95 
-102 TFSAVAP
+102 
-109 QENSTLMNFLFTWIF
+109 
-124 PTLIL
+124 
-129 ILPMVLLWRMMQKRM
+129 
-144 GDGSNMMSF
+144 DG
-153 GMGKSNAKMYVAAQT
+153 
-168 GKTFADVAGQ
+168 
-178 EEAKEA
+178 KE
-184 LEEIVDFLHNPD
+184 I
-196 KYRSVG
+196 
-202 AVMPKGVLLVGP
+202 
-214 PGTGKTLLAKAVAGE
+214 
-229 ANVPFFSI
+229 
-237 AGSEFVEMFVGQGAA
+237 
-252 RVRDLFKQAK
+252 
-262 EKAPCIVFIDEIDTI
+262 
-277 GKKRDGSGIA
+277 
-287 GNDEREQT
+287 
-295 LNQLLSEMDGFDGS
+295 
-309 SGVVIL
+309 
-315 AATNRPET
+315 
-323 LDKALLRPGRFDRR
+323 GRFDRR

-506 EKKPVYDILS
+506 EKEPVYDILS

-678 RFDHTDLDEIKIRY
+678 CFDHTDLDEIKIRY

-764 VLQVEE
+764 VLLVEE

-781 FEIPFSKETGLIS
+781 FEIPFSKETGLIC

-938 RYGENPAQPWS
+938 RYGENPAQPWL

-958 ADAGANCDCPLTQ
+958 ADAGTNCDRPLTQ

-984 LSATGVKAGLTVCS
+984 LSATGGGAGLTVCS
-998 PDASLACRT
+998 SDASLACRT

-1031 NYCKTLEAVPCYG
+1031 NYCKTLEVVPCYG

>member
-1 MNEQPKPN
+1 MKQIKTILFAFGCSFLLSGTKAFAQIERLPDEASYPVLQELAGVETPAVLLSGTWQFRYSPDSKWDKIQVPGEPAMQGYAIEHDKPFTYRKSFTVPADYAGKHTILRFDGVYSYARLFVNDTFVREHHGGFTRWDTDVTPFVRPGKKNEIRLEVTDRLDDISYASGYAHHPIGGILRDVTLFALPETCLYDFYAETHLDAAYEDAVLKIGYSSPVVGGAEVAYTLADPSGRRYPLAQSRFPLKEGGNMNELPVKNPLKWDAEHPN
-9 KKPFFYYAMIA
+9 LYTLTI
-20 MLILMLLNAFVFPSL
+20 
-35 MTPRVTEVSYDKFL
+35 T
-49 DMLSGGQVT
+49 LS
-58 VVELQENERE
+58 
-68 LYFKA
+68 K
-73 ADENG
+73 
-78 AERIYSTGVFP
+78 
-89 DADLQK
+89 
-95 RLSESGV
+95 
-102 TFSAVAP
+102 
-109 QENSTLMNFLFTWIF
+109 
-124 PTLIL
+124 
-129 ILPMVLLWRMMQKRM
+129 
-144 GDGSNMMSF
+144 DG
-153 GMGKSNAKMYVAAQT
+153 
-168 GKTFADVAGQ
+168 
-178 EEAKEA
+178 KE
-184 LEEIVDFLHNPD
+184 I
-196 KYRSVG
+196 
-202 AVMPKGVLLVGP
+202 
-214 PGTGKTLLAKAVAGE
+214 
-229 ANVPFFSI
+229 
-237 AGSEFVEMFVGQGAA
+237 
-252 RVRDLFKQAK
+252 
-262 EKAPCIVFIDEIDTI
+262 
-277 GKKRDGSGIA
+277 
-287 GNDEREQT
+287 
-295 LNQLLSEMDGFDGS
+295 
-309 SGVVIL
+309 
-315 AATNRPET
+315 
-323 LDKALLRPGRFDRR
+323 GRFDRR

-506 EKKPVYDILS
+506 EKEPVYDILS

-678 RFDHTDLDEIKIRY
+678 CFDHTDLDEIKIRY

-764 VLQVEE
+764 VLLVEE

-781 FEIPFSKETGLIS
+781 FEIPFSKETGLIC

-938 RYGENPAQPWS
+938 RYGENPAQPWL

-958 ADAGANCDCPLTQ
+958 ADAGTNCDRPLTQ

>member
-1 MNEQPKPN
+1 MKQIKTILFAFGCSLLLSGTKAFAQVERLPDEASYPVLQELAGVETPAVLLSGTWQFQYSPDSKWDKIQVPGEPAMQGYAIEHDKPFTYRKSFTVPADYAGKHTILRFDGVYSYARLFVNGTFVREHHGGFTRWETDVTPFVRPGKKNEIRLEVTDRLDDISYASGYAHHPIGGILRDVTLFALPETCLYDFYAETHLDAAYEDAVLKIGYSSPVAGGAEVAYTLTDPSGRRYPLAQSRFPLEEGGNMNELPVKNPLKWDAEHPN
-9 KKPFFYYAMIA
+9 LYTLTI
-20 MLILMLLNAFVFPSL
+20 
-35 MTPRVTEVSYDKFL
+35 T
-49 DMLSGGQVT
+49 LS
-58 VVELQENERE
+58 
-68 LYFKA
+68 K
-73 ADENG
+73 
-78 AERIYSTGVFP
+78 
-89 DADLQK
+89 
-95 RLSESGV
+95 
-102 TFSAVAP
+102 
-109 QENSTLMNFLFTWIF
+109 
-124 PTLIL
+124 
-129 ILPMVLLWRMMQKRM
+129 
-144 GDGSNMMSF
+144 DG
-153 GMGKSNAKMYVAAQT
+153 
-168 GKTFADVAGQ
+168 
-178 EEAKEA
+178 KE
-184 LEEIVDFLHNPD
+184 I
-196 KYRSVG
+196 
-202 AVMPKGVLLVGP
+202 
-214 PGTGKTLLAKAVAGE
+214 
-229 ANVPFFSI
+229 
-237 AGSEFVEMFVGQGAA
+237 
-252 RVRDLFKQAK
+252 
-262 EKAPCIVFIDEIDTI
+262 
-277 GKKRDGSGIA
+277 
-287 GNDEREQT
+287 
-295 LNQLLSEMDGFDGS
+295 
-309 SGVVIL
+309 
-315 AATNRPET
+315 
-323 LDKALLRPGRFDRR
+323 GRFDRR

-523 GNLNQWNRSTHGFQ
+523 GNLNQWNRSTRGFQ

-692 TYKGVEKELPAPSIA
+692 TYKGLEKELPAPSIA

-764 VLQVEE
+764 VLLVEE

-781 FEIPFSKETGLIS
+781 FEIPFSKETGLIC

-849 GAVEVALS
+849 GTVEVALS

-958 ADAGANCDCPLTQ
+958 ADAGANCDRPLTQ

>member
-1 MNEQPKPN
+1 MKQIKTILFAFGCSLLLSGTKAFAQVERLPDEASYPVLQELAGVETPAVLLSGTWQFRYSPDSKWDKIQVPGEPAMQGYAIEHDKPFTYRKSFTVPADYAGKHTILRFDGVYSYARLFVNDTFVREHHGGFTRWETDVTPFVRPGKKNEIRLEVTDRLDDISYASGYAHHPIGGILRDVTLFALPETCLYDFYAETHLDAAYEDAVLKIGYSSPVAGGAEVAYTLTDPSGRRYPLAQSRFPLEEGGNMNELPVKNPLKWDAEHPN
-9 KKPFFYYAMIA
+9 LYTLTI
-20 MLILMLLNAFVFPSL
+20 
-35 MTPRVTEVSYDKFL
+35 T
-49 DMLSGGQVT
+49 LS
-58 VVELQENERE
+58 
-68 LYFKA
+68 K
-73 ADENG
+73 
-78 AERIYSTGVFP
+78 
-89 DADLQK
+89 
-95 RLSESGV
+95 
-102 TFSAVAP
+102 
-109 QENSTLMNFLFTWIF
+109 
-124 PTLIL
+124 
-129 ILPMVLLWRMMQKRM
+129 
-144 GDGSNMMSF
+144 DG
-153 GMGKSNAKMYVAAQT
+153 
-168 GKTFADVAGQ
+168 
-178 EEAKEA
+178 KE
-184 LEEIVDFLHNPD
+184 I
-196 KYRSVG
+196 
-202 AVMPKGVLLVGP
+202 
-214 PGTGKTLLAKAVAGE
+214 
-229 ANVPFFSI
+229 
-237 AGSEFVEMFVGQGAA
+237 
-252 RVRDLFKQAK
+252 
-262 EKAPCIVFIDEIDTI
+262 
-277 GKKRDGSGIA
+277 
-287 GNDEREQT
+287 
-295 LNQLLSEMDGFDGS
+295 
-309 SGVVIL
+309 
-315 AATNRPET
+315 
-323 LDKALLRPGRFDRR
+323 GRFDRR

-984 LSATGVKAGLTVCS
+984 LSATGGGAGLTVCS

>member
-1 MNEQPKPN
+1 MKIKTILFAFGCSLLLSGTKAFAQVERLPDEASYPVLQELAGVETPAVLLSGTWQFRYSPDSKWDKIQVPGEPAMQGYAIEHDKPFTYRKSFTVPADYAGKHTILRFDGVYSHARLFVNGTFVREHHGGFTRWETDVTPFVRPGKKNEIRLEVTDRLDDISYASGYAHHPIGGILRDVTLFALPETCLYDFYAETHLDAAYEDAVLKIGYSSPVAGGAEVAYTLTDPSGRRYPLAQSRFPLEEGGNMNELPVKNPLKWDAEHPN
-9 KKPFFYYAMIA
+9 LYTLTI
-20 MLILMLLNAFVFPSL
+20 
-35 MTPRVTEVSYDKFL
+35 T
-49 DMLSGGQVT
+49 LS
-58 VVELQENERE
+58 
-68 LYFKA
+68 K
-73 ADENG
+73 
-78 AERIYSTGVFP
+78 
-89 DADLQK
+89 
-95 RLSESGV
+95 
-102 TFSAVAP
+102 
-109 QENSTLMNFLFTWIF
+109 
-124 PTLIL
+124 
-129 ILPMVLLWRMMQKRM
+129 
-144 GDGSNMMSF
+144 DG
-153 GMGKSNAKMYVAAQT
+153 
-168 GKTFADVAGQ
+168 
-178 EEAKEA
+178 KE
-184 LEEIVDFLHNPD
+184 I
-196 KYRSVG
+196 
-202 AVMPKGVLLVGP
+202 
-214 PGTGKTLLAKAVAGE
+214 
-229 ANVPFFSI
+229 
-237 AGSEFVEMFVGQGAA
+237 
-252 RVRDLFKQAK
+252 
-262 EKAPCIVFIDEIDTI
+262 
-277 GKKRDGSGIA
+277 
-287 GNDEREQT
+287 
-295 LNQLLSEMDGFDGS
+295 
-309 SGVVIL
+309 
-315 AATNRPET
+315 
-323 LDKALLRPGRFDRR
+323 GRFDRR

-571 SIERMWS
+571 SLEKMWS

-923 AGNTGETSLYNPKQV
+923 AGNTDETSLYNPKQV

-958 ADAGANCDCPLTQ
+958 ADAGANCDRPLTQ

>member
-1 MNEQPKPN
+1 MKQIKIILFAFGCSLLLSGTKAFAQIERLPDEASYPVLQELAGVETPAVLLSGTWQFRYSPDSKWDKIQVPGEPAMQGYAIEHDKPFTYRKSFTVPVDYAGKHTILRFDGVYSHARLFVNGTFVREHHGGFTRWETDVTPFVRPGKKNEIRLEVTDRLDDISYASGYAHHPIGGILRDVTLFALPETCLYDFYAETHLDAAYEDAVLKIGYSSPVAGGAEVAYTLTEPSGRHYLLAQSRFPLEEGGNMNELPVKNPLKWDAEHPN
-9 KKPFFYYAMIA
+9 LYT
-20 MLILMLLNAFVFPSL
+20 L
-35 MTPRVTEVSYDKFL
+35 TVT
-49 DMLSGGQVT
+49 LS
-58 VVELQENERE
+58 
-68 LYFKA
+68 K
-73 ADENG
+73 
-78 AERIYSTGVFP
+78 
-89 DADLQK
+89 
-95 RLSESGV
+95 
-102 TFSAVAP
+102 
-109 QENSTLMNFLFTWIF
+109 
-124 PTLIL
+124 
-129 ILPMVLLWRMMQKRM
+129 
-144 GDGSNMMSF
+144 DG
-153 GMGKSNAKMYVAAQT
+153 
-168 GKTFADVAGQ
+168 
-178 EEAKEA
+178 KE
-184 LEEIVDFLHNPD
+184 I
-196 KYRSVG
+196 
-202 AVMPKGVLLVGP
+202 
-214 PGTGKTLLAKAVAGE
+214 
-229 ANVPFFSI
+229 
-237 AGSEFVEMFVGQGAA
+237 
-252 RVRDLFKQAK
+252 
-262 EKAPCIVFIDEIDTI
+262 
-277 GKKRDGSGIA
+277 
-287 GNDEREQT
+287 
-295 LNQLLSEMDGFDGS
+295 
-309 SGVVIL
+309 
-315 AATNRPET
+315 
-323 LDKALLRPGRFDRR
+323 GRFDRR

-492 KTRPVIFSYPGSVG
+492 KTRPVIFSYSGSVG

-523 GNLNQWNRSTHGFQ
+523 GNLNQWNRSTRGFQ

-764 VLQVEE
+764 VLLVEE

-781 FEIPFSKETGLIS
+781 FEIPFSKETGLIC

-901 ERLDYLQWERKGMWS
+901 ERLDNLQWERKGMWS

-923 AGNTGETSLYNPKQV
+923 AGNTGETFLYNPKQV
-938 RYGENPAQPWS
+938 RYGENPAQLWS

-958 ADAGANCDCPLTQ
+958 ADAGANCDRPLTQ

-984 LSATGVKAGLTVCS
+984 LSAAGGGAGLTVCS
-998 PDASLACRT
+998 LDASLACRT

>member
-1 MNEQPKPN
+1 MKQIKTILFAFGCSFLLSGTKAFAQIERLPDEASYPVLQELAGVETPAVLLSGTWQFQYSPDSKWDKIQVPGEPAMQGYAIEHDKPFTYRKSFTVPADYAGKHTILRFDGVYSHARLFVNGTFVREHHGGFTRWETDVTPFVRPGKKNEIRLEVTDRLDDISYASGYAHHPIGGILRDVTLFALPETCLYDFYAETHLDAAYEDAVLKIGYSSPVAGGAEVAYTLTEPSGRRYPLVQSRFPLEEGGNMNELPVKNPLKWDAEHPN
-9 KKPFFYYAMIA
+9 LYTLTI
-20 MLILMLLNAFVFPSL
+20 
-35 MTPRVTEVSYDKFL
+35 T
-49 DMLSGGQVT
+49 LS
-58 VVELQENERE
+58 
-68 LYFKA
+68 K
-73 ADENG
+73 
-78 AERIYSTGVFP
+78 
-89 DADLQK
+89 
-95 RLSESGV
+95 
-102 TFSAVAP
+102 
-109 QENSTLMNFLFTWIF
+109 
-124 PTLIL
+124 
-129 ILPMVLLWRMMQKRM
+129 
-144 GDGSNMMSF
+144 DG
-153 GMGKSNAKMYVAAQT
+153 
-168 GKTFADVAGQ
+168 
-178 EEAKEA
+178 KE
-184 LEEIVDFLHNPD
+184 I
-196 KYRSVG
+196 
-202 AVMPKGVLLVGP
+202 
-214 PGTGKTLLAKAVAGE
+214 
-229 ANVPFFSI
+229 
-237 AGSEFVEMFVGQGAA
+237 
-252 RVRDLFKQAK
+252 
-262 EKAPCIVFIDEIDTI
+262 
-277 GKKRDGSGIA
+277 
-287 GNDEREQT
+287 
-295 LNQLLSEMDGFDGS
+295 
-309 SGVVIL
+309 
-315 AATNRPET
+315 
-323 LDKALLRPGRFDRR
+323 GRFDRR

-351 VNGMPVKLR
+351 VNGIPVKLR

-455 MVKSFRSHPSILF
+455 MVKSSRSHPSILF

>member
-1 MNEQPKPN
+1 MKQIKTILFAFGCSFLLSGTKAFAQVERLPDEASYPVLQELAGVETPAVLLSGTWQFRYSPDSKWDKIQVPGEPAMQGYAIEHDKPFTYRKSFTVPADYAGKHTILRFDGVYSYARLFVNDTFVREHHGGFTRWDTDVTPFVRPGKKNEIRLEVTDRLDDISYASGYAHHPIGGILRDVTLFALPETCLYDFYAETHLDAAYEDAVLKIGYSSPVVGGAEVAYTLADPSGRRYPLAQSRFPLKEGGNMNELPVKNPLKWDAEHPN
-9 KKPFFYYAMIA
+9 LYTLTI
-20 MLILMLLNAFVFPSL
+20 
-35 MTPRVTEVSYDKFL
+35 T
-49 DMLSGGQVT
+49 LS
-58 VVELQENERE
+58 
-68 LYFKA
+68 K
-73 ADENG
+73 
-78 AERIYSTGVFP
+78 
-89 DADLQK
+89 
-95 RLSESGV
+95 
-102 TFSAVAP
+102 
-109 QENSTLMNFLFTWIF
+109 
-124 PTLIL
+124 
-129 ILPMVLLWRMMQKRM
+129 
-144 GDGSNMMSF
+144 DG
-153 GMGKSNAKMYVAAQT
+153 
-168 GKTFADVAGQ
+168 
-178 EEAKEA
+178 KE
-184 LEEIVDFLHNPD
+184 I
-196 KYRSVG
+196 
-202 AVMPKGVLLVGP
+202 
-214 PGTGKTLLAKAVAGE
+214 
-229 ANVPFFSI
+229 
-237 AGSEFVEMFVGQGAA
+237 
-252 RVRDLFKQAK
+252 
-262 EKAPCIVFIDEIDTI
+262 
-277 GKKRDGSGIA
+277 
-287 GNDEREQT
+287 
-295 LNQLLSEMDGFDGS
+295 
-309 SGVVIL
+309 
-315 AATNRPET
+315 
-323 LDKALLRPGRFDRR
+323 GRFDRR

-578 GLFDAPGGLG
+578 GLFEAPGGLG

-678 RFDHTDLDEIKIRY
+678 CFDHTDLDEIKIRY

-849 GAVEVALS
+849 GTVEVALS

-872 PAGEMNVSYVVAG
+872 PAGEMNVSYVVVG

-958 ADAGANCDCPLTQ
+958 ADAGANCDRPLTQ

-984 LSATGVKAGLTVCS
+984 LSATGGGAGLTVCS

>member
-1 MNEQPKPN
+1 MKQIKTILFAFGCSFLLSGTKAFAQVERLPDEASYPVLQELAGVETPAVLLSGTWQFRYSPDSKWDKIQVPGEPAMQGYAIEHDKPFTYRKSFTVPADYAGKHTILRFDGVYSHARLFVNGTFVREHHGGFTRWDTDVTPFVRPGKKNEIRLEVTDRLDDISYASGYAHHPIGGILRDVTLFALPETCLYDFYAETHLDAAYEDAVLKIGYSSPVVGGAEVAYTLADPSGRRYPLAQSRFPLKEGGNMNELPVKNPLKWDAEHPN
-9 KKPFFYYAMIA
+9 LYT
-20 MLILMLLNAFVFPSL
+20 L
-35 MTPRVTEVSYDKFL
+35 TVT
-49 DMLSGGQVT
+49 LS
-58 VVELQENERE
+58 
-68 LYFKA
+68 K
-73 ADENG
+73 
-78 AERIYSTGVFP
+78 
-89 DADLQK
+89 
-95 RLSESGV
+95 
-102 TFSAVAP
+102 
-109 QENSTLMNFLFTWIF
+109 
-124 PTLIL
+124 
-129 ILPMVLLWRMMQKRM
+129 
-144 GDGSNMMSF
+144 DG
-153 GMGKSNAKMYVAAQT
+153 
-168 GKTFADVAGQ
+168 
-178 EEAKEA
+178 KE
-184 LEEIVDFLHNPD
+184 I
-196 KYRSVG
+196 
-202 AVMPKGVLLVGP
+202 
-214 PGTGKTLLAKAVAGE
+214 
-229 ANVPFFSI
+229 
-237 AGSEFVEMFVGQGAA
+237 
-252 RVRDLFKQAK
+252 
-262 EKAPCIVFIDEIDTI
+262 
-277 GKKRDGSGIA
+277 
-287 GNDEREQT
+287 
-295 LNQLLSEMDGFDGS
+295 
-309 SGVVIL
+309 
-315 AATNRPET
+315 
-323 LDKALLRPGRFDRR
+323 GRFDRR

-441 SAEFTPRYLSQCRE
+441 SAGFTPRYLSQCRE

-506 EKKPVYDILS
+506 EKEPVYDILS

-523 GNLNQWNRSTHGFQ
+523 GNLNQWNRSTRGFQ

-718 EAWEEGELL
+718 ETWEEGELL

-764 VLQVEE
+764 
-770 TAGMMTIKGDG
+770 A
-781 FEIPFSKETGLIS
+781 
-794 NATSKGQVIIEK
+794 
-806 GPFLHLDINLN
+806 
-817 HLTGAEVRKSARKF
+817 
-831 LTSDSDWKK
+831 
-840 QSLTYTRKE
+840 
-849 GAVEVALS
+849 
-857 GFYQDVQTDILIRIS
+857 
-872 PAGEMNVSYVVAG
+872 VSYTH
-885 QPNGYLRET
+885 LRAHET
-894 GLSFYLP
+894 
-901 ERLDYLQWERKGMWS
+901 
-916 CYPEGAF
+916 
-923 AGNTGETSLYNPKQV
+923 
-938 RYGENPAQPWS
+938 
-949 ADTHNYYYW
+949 
-958 ADAGANCDCPLTQ
+958 
-971 MAKGMKENIYRYT
+971 
-984 LSATGVKAGLTVCS
+984 
-998 PDASLACRT
+998 
-1007 SKRGDGQLML
+1007 
-1017 YINNR
+1017 
-1022 WDYPEIAWG
+1022 
-1031 NYCKTLEAVPCYG
+1031 
-1044 EMKIRF
+1044 

>member
-1 MNEQPKPN
+1 MKQIKTILFAFGCSFLLSGTKAFAQIERLPDEASYPVLQELAGVETPAVLLSGTWQFQYSPDSKWDKIQVPGEPAMQGYAIEHD
-9 KKPFFYYAMIA
+9 KPFTYRKSFTVPADYAGKHTILRFDGVYSHARLFVNGTFVREHHGGFTRWETDVTPFVRPGKKNEIRLEVTDRLDDISYASGYAHHPIGGILRDVTLFALPETCLYDFYAE
-20 MLILMLLNAFVFPSL
+20 
-35 MTPRVTEVSYDKFL
+35 THL
-49 DMLSGGQVT
+49 D
-58 VVELQENERE
+58 
-68 LYFKA
+68 A
-73 ADENG
+73 AYEDAVLKIGYSSPVIGG
-78 AERIYSTGVFP
+78 AEVAYTLADPSGRRYPLAQSRFP
-89 DADLQK
+89 LKEGGKNPLKWDAEHPNLYTLTIT
-95 RLSESGV
+95 LS
-102 TFSAVAP
+102 
-109 QENSTLMNFLFTWIF
+109 
-124 PTLIL
+124 
-129 ILPMVLLWRMMQKRM
+129 K
-144 GDGSNMMSF
+144 DG
-153 GMGKSNAKMYVAAQT
+153 
-168 GKTFADVAGQ
+168 
-178 EEAKEA
+178 KE
-184 LEEIVDFLHNPD
+184 I
-196 KYRSVG
+196 
-202 AVMPKGVLLVGP
+202 
-214 PGTGKTLLAKAVAGE
+214 
-229 ANVPFFSI
+229 
-237 AGSEFVEMFVGQGAA
+237 
-252 RVRDLFKQAK
+252 
-262 EKAPCIVFIDEIDTI
+262 
-277 GKKRDGSGIA
+277 
-287 GNDEREQT
+287 
-295 LNQLLSEMDGFDGS
+295 
-309 SGVVIL
+309 
-315 AATNRPET
+315 
-323 LDKALLRPGRFDRR
+323 GRFDRR

-984 LSATGVKAGLTVCS
+984 LSATGGGAGLTVCS

>member
-1 MNEQPKPN
+1 MKQIKTILFAFGCSFLLSGTKAFAQIERLPDEASYPVLQELAGVETPAVLLSGTWQFQYSPDSKWDKIQVPGEPAMQGYAIEHDKPFTYRKSFTVPADYAGKHTILRFDGVYSHARLFVNGTFVREHHGGFTRWETDVTPFVRPGKKNEIRLEVTDRLDDISYASGYAHHPIGGILRDVTLFALPETCLYDFYAETHLDAAYEDAVLKIGYSSPVAGGAEVAYTLTEPSGRRYPLVQSRFPLEEGGNMNELPVKNPLKWDAEHPN
-9 KKPFFYYAMIA
+9 LYT
-20 MLILMLLNAFVFPSL
+20 L
-35 MTPRVTEVSYDKFL
+35 TVT
-49 DMLSGGQVT
+49 LS
-58 VVELQENERE
+58 
-68 LYFKA
+68 K
-73 ADENG
+73 
-78 AERIYSTGVFP
+78 
-89 DADLQK
+89 
-95 RLSESGV
+95 
-102 TFSAVAP
+102 
-109 QENSTLMNFLFTWIF
+109 
-124 PTLIL
+124 
-129 ILPMVLLWRMMQKRM
+129 
-144 GDGSNMMSF
+144 DG
-153 GMGKSNAKMYVAAQT
+153 
-168 GKTFADVAGQ
+168 
-178 EEAKEA
+178 KE
-184 LEEIVDFLHNPD
+184 I
-196 KYRSVG
+196 
-202 AVMPKGVLLVGP
+202 
-214 PGTGKTLLAKAVAGE
+214 
-229 ANVPFFSI
+229 
-237 AGSEFVEMFVGQGAA
+237 
-252 RVRDLFKQAK
+252 
-262 EKAPCIVFIDEIDTI
+262 
-277 GKKRDGSGIA
+277 
-287 GNDEREQT
+287 
-295 LNQLLSEMDGFDGS
+295 
-309 SGVVIL
+309 
-315 AATNRPET
+315 
-323 LDKALLRPGRFDRR
+323 GRFDRR

-840 QSLTYTRKE
+840 
-849 GAVEVALS
+849 
-857 GFYQDVQTDILIRIS
+857 
-872 PAGEMNVSYVVAG
+872 
-885 QPNGYLRET
+885 
-894 GLSFYLP
+894 
-901 ERLDYLQWERKGMWS
+901 
-916 CYPEGAF
+916 
-923 AGNTGETSLYNPKQV
+923 
-938 RYGENPAQPWS
+938 
-949 ADTHNYYYW
+949 
-958 ADAGANCDCPLTQ
+958 
-971 MAKGMKENIYRYT
+971 
-984 LSATGVKAGLTVCS
+984 
-998 PDASLACRT
+998 
-1007 SKRGDGQLML
+1007 
-1017 YINNR
+1017 
-1022 WDYPEIAWG
+1022 
-1031 NYCKTLEAVPCYG
+1031 
-1044 EMKIRF
+1044 

>member
-1 MNEQPKPN
+1 MKQIKIILFAFGCSLLLSGTKAFAQIERLPDEASYPVLQELAGVETPAVLLSGTWQFQYSPDSKWDKIQVPGEPAMQGYAIEHDKPFTYRKSFTVPADYAGKHTILRFDGVYSHARLFVNGTFVREHHGGFTRWETDVTPFVRPGKKNEIRLEVTDRLDDISYASGYAHHPIGGILRDVTLFALPETCLYDFYAETHLDAAYEDAVLKIGYSSPVAGGAEVAYTLTEPSGRRYPLVQSRFPLEEGGNMNELPVKNPLKWDAEHPN
-9 KKPFFYYAMIA
+9 LYT
-20 MLILMLLNAFVFPSL
+20 L
-35 MTPRVTEVSYDKFL
+35 TVT
-49 DMLSGGQVT
+49 LS
-58 VVELQENERE
+58 
-68 LYFKA
+68 K
-73 ADENG
+73 
-78 AERIYSTGVFP
+78 
-89 DADLQK
+89 
-95 RLSESGV
+95 
-102 TFSAVAP
+102 
-109 QENSTLMNFLFTWIF
+109 
-124 PTLIL
+124 
-129 ILPMVLLWRMMQKRM
+129 
-144 GDGSNMMSF
+144 DG
-153 GMGKSNAKMYVAAQT
+153 
-168 GKTFADVAGQ
+168 
-178 EEAKEA
+178 KE
-184 LEEIVDFLHNPD
+184 I
-196 KYRSVG
+196 
-202 AVMPKGVLLVGP
+202 
-214 PGTGKTLLAKAVAGE
+214 
-229 ANVPFFSI
+229 
-237 AGSEFVEMFVGQGAA
+237 
-252 RVRDLFKQAK
+252 
-262 EKAPCIVFIDEIDTI
+262 
-277 GKKRDGSGIA
+277 
-287 GNDEREQT
+287 
-295 LNQLLSEMDGFDGS
+295 
-309 SGVVIL
+309 
-315 AATNRPET
+315 
-323 LDKALLRPGRFDRR
+323 GRFDRR

>member
-1 MNEQPKPN
+1 MKQIKTILFAFGCSFLLSGTKAFAQIERLPDEASYPVLQELAGVETPAVLLSGTWQFQYSPDSKWDKIQVPGEPAMQGYAIEHDKPFTYRKSFTVPADYAGKHTILRFDGVYSHARLFVNGTFVREHHGGFTRWETDVTPFVRPGKKNEIRLEVTDRLDDISYASGYAHHPIGGILRDVTLFALPETCLYDFYAETHLDAAYEDAVLKIGYSSPVAGGAEVAYTLTEPSGRRYPLVQSRFPLEEGGNMNELPVKNPLKWDAEHPN
-9 KKPFFYYAMIA
+9 LYTLTI
-20 MLILMLLNAFVFPSL
+20 
-35 MTPRVTEVSYDKFL
+35 T
-49 DMLSGGQVT
+49 LS
-58 VVELQENERE
+58 
-68 LYFKA
+68 K
-73 ADENG
+73 
-78 AERIYSTGVFP
+78 
-89 DADLQK
+89 
-95 RLSESGV
+95 
-102 TFSAVAP
+102 
-109 QENSTLMNFLFTWIF
+109 
-124 PTLIL
+124 
-129 ILPMVLLWRMMQKRM
+129 
-144 GDGSNMMSF
+144 DG
-153 GMGKSNAKMYVAAQT
+153 
-168 GKTFADVAGQ
+168 
-178 EEAKEA
+178 KE
-184 LEEIVDFLHNPD
+184 I
-196 KYRSVG
+196 
-202 AVMPKGVLLVGP
+202 
-214 PGTGKTLLAKAVAGE
+214 
-229 ANVPFFSI
+229 
-237 AGSEFVEMFVGQGAA
+237 
-252 RVRDLFKQAK
+252 
-262 EKAPCIVFIDEIDTI
+262 
-277 GKKRDGSGIA
+277 
-287 GNDEREQT
+287 
-295 LNQLLSEMDGFDGS
+295 
-309 SGVVIL
+309 
-315 AATNRPET
+315 
-323 LDKALLRPGRFDRR
+323 GRFDRR

-692 TYKGVEKELPAPSIA
+692 TYKGVEKEESPLGRQI
-707 PHQKGL
+707 L
-713 LVIPA
+713 
-718 EAWEEGELL
+718 
-727 SICFYTATGEL
+727 
-738 LDAEQVSLGSDY
+738 EQLCEN
-750 HVRLADSEA
+750 L
-759 SPVNG
+759 
-764 VLQVEE
+764 
-770 TAGMMTIKGDG
+770 TI
-781 FEIPFSKETGLIS
+781 
-794 NATSKGQVIIEK
+794 
-806 GPFLHLDINLN
+806 
-817 HLTGAEVRKSARKF
+817 
-831 LTSDSDWKK
+831 
-840 QSLTYTRKE
+840 
-849 GAVEVALS
+849 
-857 GFYQDVQTDILIRIS
+857 
-872 PAGEMNVSYVVAG
+872 AGEDMIPICQDTGMAVVFVEIGQEVHITDGGLEDAINEGVRQGYVE
-885 QPNGYLRET
+885 GYLRKSVVSDPIERVNTQDNTPAIIHYSIVPGDRFRITLAPKGFGSENMSRVVMLKPADGIEGVKKVILET
-894 GLSFYLP
+894 VDLAGPNACPPMVIGVGVGGDFEKCAIMAKHALTRAAGEHSSVPYVRALEEEMLDKVNRLGIGPGGL
-901 ERLDYLQWERKGMWS
+901 G
-916 CYPEGAF
+916 GTVTAF
-923 AGNTGETSLYNPKQV
+923 AVNIETYP
-938 RYGENPAQPWS
+938 
-949 ADTHNYYYW
+949 TH
-958 ADAGANCDCPLTQ
+958 
-971 MAKGMKENIYRYT
+971 I
-984 LSATGVKAGLTVCS
+984 AGLPVAVNIC
-998 PDASLACRT
+998 CHV
-1007 SKRGDGQLML
+1007 
-1017 YINNR
+1017 NR
-1022 WDYPEIAWG
+1022 HVTKE
-1031 NYCKTLEAVPCYG
+1031 L
-1044 EMKIRF
+1044 